1 MVDIFA
7 QKMEM
12 ILRPT
17 AVKGL
22 TERGLMLLAWL
33 WEGCD
38 EHGLKSISGNS
49 YCISILFAEMGCWK
63 GMGEESGMSIALTK
77 HSTAMHKG
85 RSNNYQQTNPHCK

>member
-1 MVDIFA
+1 
-7 QKMEM
+7 MEM
-12 ILRPT
+12 ILQPT

-22 TERGLMLLAWL
+22 QKWGLLLFAWPR
-33 WEGCD
+33 EGCD
-38 EHGLKSISGNS
+38 EHSLKSISGNS

-63 GMGEESGMSIALTK
+63 RMEEERGLSIALTK

>member
-63 GMGEESGMSIALTK
+63 GMGEERGMSIALTK

-85 RSNNYQQTNPHCK
+85 R